1 MGMLSI
7 RFDEATE
14 SAIRRAAR
22 TAGLSVSD
30 YVRASVERTLAAGP
44 RPTTLER
51 LGDAVGRFDSS
62 LTPRPA
68 EPDELGDFLEEQHR
82 RQADESRALRRQR
95 DAG

>member
-1 MGMLSI
+1 MGMVSI
-7 RFDEATE
+7 RFDQATGA
-14 SAIRRAAR
+14 AICRPAR

-30 YVRASVERTLAAGP
+30 YVRSSVERTLAAGP

-82 RQADESRALRRQR
+82 HQADESRALRRR

>member
-7 RFDEATE
+7 RFDQATGA
-14 SAIRRAAR
+14 AICRPAR

-30 YVRASVERTLAAGP
+30 YVRSSVERTLAAGP

-51 LGDAVGRFDSS
+51 LGDTVGRFDSS

-68 EPDELGDFLEEQHR
+68 EPDEVGDFLEEQHR
-82 RQADESRALRRQR
+82 HQADESRALRRR

>member
-14 SAIRRAAR
+14 AAIRRAAR

-30 YVRASVERTLAAGP
+30 YVRASVERTLATGP

-68 EPDELGDFLEEQHR
+68 EPDELGDYLEEQHR